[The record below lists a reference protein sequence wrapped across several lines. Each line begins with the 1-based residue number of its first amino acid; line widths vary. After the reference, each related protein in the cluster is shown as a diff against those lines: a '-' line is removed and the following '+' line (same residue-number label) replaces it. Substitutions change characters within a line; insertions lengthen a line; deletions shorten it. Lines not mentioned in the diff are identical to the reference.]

1 VEDHRRTS
9 FRICVEEPPTPSWT
23 VWFEEALVIP
33 DLVEGTALELDA
45 PDQAALHGLLA
56 RVRDLG
62 LSLRSVTPI
71 DSSRAPVTTESTTTP
86 NPR

>member
-1 VEDHRRTS
+1 VEDHRRTG
-9 FRICVEEPPTPSWT
+9 FRICVAEPPTPSWT
-23 VWFEEALVIP
+23 VWFDGALVIP
-33 DLVEGTALELDA
+33 DPVDGTVLELDA

-71 DSSRAPVTTESTTTP
+71 DGPRAPVANGPTTTP
-86 NPR
+86 DPR